1 MKRALRI
8 SAILLVCL
16 LPITAYAQAKKPS
29 PPPPSLR
36 CDPPFTD
43 RLRCPHPVEPWFG
56 PAYPG
61 RAAYGVVPNR
71 PPTAQDLQLYGT
83 VIRYIEVPAQ
93 QVVVPLY
100 IPGPGSFPGEF
111 EQQVVEIP
119 GYFVTET
126 TTGYVYPQR
135 WSLEQVGP
143 GVYYWRVLPPLFTA
157 K

>member
-56 PAYPG
+56 LPYPG
-61 RAAYGVVPNR
+61 RPDYGNVV
-71 PPTAQDLQLYGT
+71 
-83 VIRYIEVPAQ
+83 RYIEVPPQ

>member
-1 MKRALRI
+1 MVVKQALHI
-8 SAILLVCL
+8 SVILLVSL
-16 LPITAYAQAKKPS
+16 LPLTAYAQARKPS

-36 CDPPFTD
+36 CDPPFLSPT
-43 RLRCPHPVEPWFG
+43 RCPHPIDPWFG
-56 PAYPG
+56 LPYPG
-61 RAAYGVVPNR
+61 RPDYGNVV
-71 PPTAQDLQLYGT
+71 
-83 VIRYIEVPAQ
+83 RYIEVPPQ

-119 GYFVTET
+119 GYLVTET